1 MCKIDAY
8 CVEHFL
14 LWVLTKAEPIDFATK
29 QLTEKTNTFDFHESG
44 QTGFNILDFYE
55 NFLNAFKGRDRPG
68 TL

>member
-1 MCKIDAY
+1 M
-8 CVEHFL
+8 
-14 LWVLTKAEPIDFATK
+14 LTKAEPIDFATK